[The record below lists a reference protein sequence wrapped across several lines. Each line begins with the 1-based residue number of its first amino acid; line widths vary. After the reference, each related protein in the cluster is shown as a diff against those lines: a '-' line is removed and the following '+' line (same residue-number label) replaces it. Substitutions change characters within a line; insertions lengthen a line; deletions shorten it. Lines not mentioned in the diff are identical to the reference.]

1 MYGQTIINLHR
12 EEKTY
17 MTLSQKSILIFV
29 HYDVILTFKGVGVSW
44 YDVSQY
50 FYCQNLSSIG
60 LSEIVLNEHLQ
71 ILV

>member
-29 HYDVILTFKGVGVSW
+29 HYDVILTFKGVGVS
-44 YDVSQY
+44 
-50 FYCQNLSSIG
+50 
-60 LSEIVLNEHLQ
+60 
-71 ILV
+71 